1 MYREEKIQSHI
12 YRYTVQVPYS
22 IWSLNICMGLYFLFP
37 VRDASSQV
45 DSTHN
50 VVFIVE
56 RIYRKWSLYENP
68 TCWIFIIPPCY
79 PNGYAAT
86 GFFAHGRFGF
96 SLHGRFHFLDRCWD
110 FSKSRLKWILGSRVH
125 RQLFWLLAGCFF
137 YGNQSIFLVS
147 GWMLFLWSSHIVDSV
162 WTIFIV
168 ASFWVLGSLSGCP
181 LTDIM
186 RNVYMHVYW
195 CIAYM
200 HEMIFIA
207 VWTMFN

>member
-1 MYREEKIQSHI
+1 MVAVGF
-12 YRYTVQVPYS
+12 RYMV
-22 IWSLNICMGLYFLFP
+22 
-37 VRDASSQV
+37 ASTFWIFTIPAYCSWDFQNL
-45 DSTHN
+45 DLSGFWA
-50 VVFIVE
+50 VVFTDN
-56 RIYRKWSLYENP
+56 Y
-68 TCWIFIIPPCY
+68 F
-79 PNGYAAT
+79 GYW
-86 GFFAHGRFGF
+86 
-96 SLHGRFHFLDRCWD
+96 LD
-110 FSKSRLKWILGSRVH
+110 V
-125 RQLFWLLAGCFF
+125 FF

-200 HEMIFIA
+200 RVMIFIA

>member
-22 IWSLNICMGLYFLFP
+22 ISSLTICMGLYFLFP

-79 PNGYAAT
+79 PIGYAAT
-86 GFFAHGRFGF
+86 GFFEHGRFRF
-96 SLHGRFHFLDRCWD
+96 SLHDRFHFLDRCWD

-137 YGNQSIFLVS
+137 YGNQSICF
-147 GWMLFLWSSHIVDSV
+147 G
-162 WTIFIV
+162 
-168 ASFWVLGSLSGCP
+168 FWVDVFFMKFPYCGISLDDFYCGFILGSGFSIGLP
-181 LTDIM
+181 PN
-186 RNVYMHVYW
+186 RYY
-195 CIAYM
+195 A
-200 HEMIFIA
+200 
-207 VWTMFN
+207 

>member
-1 MYREEKIQSHI
+1 MHPQKW
-12 YRYTVQVPYS
+12 TVPTMWFS
-22 IWSLNICMGLYFLFP
+22 SLNGFIVNGRFTKIPHVGFLLSP
-37 VRDASSQV
+37 HAIPLGMQQRDFSNMVALGFRYMVASTFWIVVGIFQNLDLSGFWA
-45 DSTHN
+45 
-50 VVFIVE
+50 VVFTDN
-56 RIYRKWSLYENP
+56 Y
-68 TCWIFIIPPCY
+68 F
-79 PNGYAAT
+79 GYW
-86 GFFAHGRFGF
+86 
-96 SLHGRFHFLDRCWD
+96 LD
-110 FSKSRLKWILGSRVH
+110 V
-125 RQLFWLLAGCFF
+125 F

-147 GWMLFLWSSHIVDSV
+147 VWMLFLWSSHIVDSV